1 MLQLEHTAQHHHGI
15 FQAGKG
21 AAQFLQ
27 ILVAVGGGVK
37 LGQHHHAAGA
47 KEGNGARCHDEL
59 LDLGRGTVQH
69 GGLLICVSAQDP
81 DGGRHRLPD
90 KIPLAGIEIV
100 DRTAAVCQLAQFGF
114 RCHGGAPFQKRI
126 PYKCTHRG
134 GKCQCRRQKKKRQM
148 SFIASANVIY

>member
-1 MLQLEHTAQHHHGI
+1 MLD
-15 FQAGKG
+15 G
-21 AAQFLQ
+21 AAPEIEQL
-27 ILVAVGGGVK
+27 IM
-37 LGQHHHAAGA
+37 AACTISFFGT
-47 KEGNGARCHDEL
+47 RRVVVLPEL
-59 LDLGRGTVQH
+59 DPAAYGDKDL
-69 GGLLICVSAQDP
+69 

-100 DRTAAVCQLAQFGF
+100 DRTVAVCQLAQFGF